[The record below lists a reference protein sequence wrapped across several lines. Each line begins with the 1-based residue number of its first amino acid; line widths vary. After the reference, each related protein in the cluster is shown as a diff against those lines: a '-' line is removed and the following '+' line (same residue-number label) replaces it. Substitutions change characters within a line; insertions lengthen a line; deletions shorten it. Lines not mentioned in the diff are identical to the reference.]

1 VVIGSLVVTMHVP
14 ESHSLKEKR
23 QVIRSVTS
31 RLRNSFNVAVAE
43 VDDQNT
49 WQLATLG
56 VVCVSGDARHADE
69 MCQKVLGV
77 LEGEAEAVVTQS
89 RFELVH
95 I

>member
-69 MCQKVLGV
+69 MCQKVLDV
-77 LEGEAEAVVTQS
+77 LEAEAEAVVTQS

-95 I
+95 V